1 MKRRSRSRALSTI
14 VVAAFLLALI
24 PAAAL
29 RAAPGD
35 ACQVTYAFQSQWQD
49 GFVTNLT
56 IRNTGA
62 NTFNGWTLTWT
73 FGGNQRITNLW
84 NANWTQT
91 GQAVTTSSNADWNR
105 VIAVGGQYTFGG
117 TNAVPTNFAVNGVA
131 CGGQVTTTTAGQ
143 TTTTSGQT
151 TPSRATTTTSGQ
163 TTTSRAT
170 TTTGPTTTTTGGG
183 GP

>member
-35 ACQVTYAFQSQWQD
+35 ACQVTYAFQSVWQD

-56 IRNTGA
+56 IRNTGSTA
-62 NTFNGWTLTWT
+62 INGWTLAWS
-73 FGGNQRITNLW
+73 FPGNQRITNLW
-84 NANWTQT
+84 NANWSQN

-105 VIAVGGQYTFGG
+105 VIPAGGQYQFGFQATYSG
-117 TNAVPTNFAVNGVA
+117 TNAEPTAFRLNNTNCAVI
-131 CGGQVTTTTAGQ
+131 
-143 TTTTSGQT
+143 
-151 TPSRATTTTSGQ
+151 
-163 TTTSRAT
+163 
-170 TTTGPTTTTTGGG
+170 
-183 GP
+183 

>member
-1 MKRRSRSRALSTI
+1 MRRRKPNLRALSTI

-62 NTFNGWTLTWT
+62 NPFNGWTLTWT
-73 FGGNQRITNLW
+73 FPGNQRITNLW

-91 GQAVTTSSNADWNR
+91 GQAVTTSNNADWNR
-105 VIAVGGQYTFGG
+105 VIAAGGQYTFGFQATYSG
-117 TNAVPTNFAVNGVA
+117 TNGRPTAFQLNNSGCAVAQA
-131 CGGQVTTTTAGQ
+131 
-143 TTTTSGQT
+143 
-151 TPSRATTTTSGQ
+151 
-163 TTTSRAT
+163 
-170 TTTGPTTTTTGGG
+170 
-183 GP
+183 